1 MPTES
6 KTMYAFQKYLL
17 QQLASSRWRLMDVAV
32 RLNVDGF
39 LFYSFGFLLT
49 RLIGRWRL
57 RKAFYSKESQVTR
70 GWLERFQEV
79 FCPLWTCLKKSSR
92 RKSRQYT
99 EQQADILG
107 DHDPRAN
114 DPTIEG
120 TRPVE
125 KRALNLGDLRGMEP
139 EYISNVTVHDWKKN
153 ENSDRDSAPLTMSPT
168 KIERL
173 DCDPSSFEQFKGK
186 LEPRDVELSD
196 AMATSAAAISG
207 YDSSLKMIRLH
218 TILGFEMGI
227 TMISNFKAIKAESC
241 FMKVSNLFSP

>member
-1 MPTES
+1 
-6 KTMYAFQKYLL
+6 
-17 QQLASSRWRLMDVAV
+17 
-32 RLNVDGF
+32 
-39 LFYSFGFLLT
+39 
-49 RLIGRWRL
+49 
-57 RKAFYSKESQVTR
+57 
-70 GWLERFQEV
+70 
-79 FCPLWTCLKKSSR
+79 
-92 RKSRQYT
+92 
-99 EQQADILG
+99 
-107 DHDPRAN
+107 
-114 DPTIEG
+114 
-120 TRPVE
+120 
-125 KRALNLGDLRGMEP
+125 MEP

-207 YDSSLKMIRLH
+207 YDSSLKMIHLH

-227 TMISNFKAIKAESC
+227 TMISNFKAIKTESC